1 MLEQAEKVSLRDS
14 ELSNRGMAVC
24 ETWPVQLVSN

>member
-14 ELSNRGMAVC
+14 ELSNKGMAAY